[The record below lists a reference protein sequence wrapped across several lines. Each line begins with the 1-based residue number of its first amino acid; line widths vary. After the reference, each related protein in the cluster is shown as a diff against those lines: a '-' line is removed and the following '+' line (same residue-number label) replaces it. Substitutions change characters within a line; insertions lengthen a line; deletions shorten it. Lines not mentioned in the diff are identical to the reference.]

1 MALILLQPGIQPLG
15 QFDLDD
21 ADAAACTGGQ
31 VGVLAALELPPGD
44 GYAADV
50 GQVGPRLQVELDSV
64 AATGD
69 GGGGLVTDSAGMWG
83 LVDEGTTG
91 YGTLFGTVIGGTA
104 GQGTGFGTR
113 STQGVVVVGPDS
125 NMASGKC
132 TLWSQAGLYGV
143 TADGFQVGTVAG
155 VIAAA
160 FGLNGELDGHP
171 GDGLLEAPA
180 GATEVACLF
189 LGGVSD
195 SSLVSTSATAVG
207 LQADTEYFA
216 VWSYGP
222 NQT

>member
-21 ADAAACTGGQ
+21 DDATACVGGQ

-50 GQVGPRLQVELDSV
+50 GDVGPRLQVQLDSV
-64 AATGD
+64 ANTSD
-69 GGGGLVTDSAGMWG
+69 GALGLTVDSAGMWG
-83 LVDEGTTG
+83 LVDEGSTG

-113 STQGVVVVGPDS
+113 STSGVVVVGPDS

-143 TADGFQVGTVAG
+143 TADGFEAGT
-155 VIAAA
+155 AAA
-160 FGLNGELDGHP
+160 VAAAHGLNGELDGEVAT
-171 GDGLLEAPA
+171 GLLEAPGG
-180 GATEVACLF
+180 GATEVAALF
-189 LGGVSD
+189 LGGASD
-195 SSLVSTSATAVG
+195 TSLVSTSTTAVG
-207 LQADTEYFA
+207 LAADTEYFA
-216 VWSYGP
+216 IWSYGP